1 MRAELSIEDETLVAA
16 AGEIIK
22 KRYEWERHHVGAALR
37 TKTGE
42 IFTAV
47 HLEASLSRVTVC
59 AEAMVIGK
67 AISEGYKEFDTIVA
81 VRHPDPDSED
91 REIRVV
97 SPCGMCRE
105 LIADYA
111 EDCRVI
117 VPREENLA
125 KTDILD
131 LLPMRYSRQQQP

>member
-1 MRAELSIEDETLVAA
+1 MEYIITMEDQTLIAA
-16 AGEIIK
+16 AEDIITR
-22 KRYEWERHHVGAALR
+22 RYEWERHHVGAALR

-47 HLEASLSRVTVC
+47 HVEASMGRITVC

-81 VRHPDPDSED
+81 VRHPDPDREE
-91 REIRVV
+91 REIKVV

-105 LIADYA
+105 LIADYGK
-111 EDCRVI
+111 DCKVI
-117 VPREENLA
+117 VTEDGRLA
-125 KTDILD
+125 KYDITE
-131 LLPMRYSRQQQP
+131 LLPLRYAR

>member
-1 MRAELSIEDETLVAA
+1 MDYEITAGDQTLIACA
-16 AGEIIK
+16 QEIIK

-47 HLEASLSRVTVC
+47 HVEASLSRVTVC

-81 VRHPDPDSED
+81 VRHPDPDSAE
-91 REIRVV
+91 REIQVV

-105 LIADYA
+105 LIADYGK
-111 EDCRVI
+111 DCKVI
-117 VPREENLA
+117 VPVEGGLA
-125 KTDILD
+125 KVNAAG
-131 LLPMRYSRQQQP
+131 LLPMRYSR

>member
-1 MRAELSIEDETLVAA
+1 MKADISIEDETLIAA
-16 AGEIIK
+16 AQEIIK
-22 KRYEWERHHVGAALR
+22 RRYEWERHHVGAALR

-67 AISEGYKEFDTIVA
+67 AISEGYRDFDTIVA

-105 LIADYA
+105 LIADYGK
-111 EDCRVI
+111 DCRVI
-117 VPREENLA
+117 VPGEENLEKA
-125 KTDILD
+125 DILD
-131 LLPMRYSRQQQP
+131 LLPMRYSRQ

>member
-1 MRAELSIEDETLVAA
+1 MNYEISMEDETLIAA
-16 AGEIIK
+16 AQEMIR
-22 KRYEWERHHVGAALR
+22 KRYQWERHHVGAALR
-37 TKTGE
+37 TRSGE
-42 IFTAV
+42 IFAAV

-67 AISEGYKEFDTIVA
+67 AISEGYTDFDTIVA

-91 REIRVV
+91 REIKVV

-111 EDCRVI
+111 LNCKVILQMEDG
-117 VPREENLA
+117 LSKA
-125 KTDILD
+125 DITD
-131 LLPMRYSRQQQP
+131 LLPLRYTR

>member
-1 MRAELSIEDETLVAA
+1 MEYIISMEDQTLIAA
-16 AGEIIK
+16 AEDIIAR
-22 KRYEWERHHVGAALR
+22 RYEWERHHVGAALR

-47 HLEASLSRVTVC
+47 HVEASMGRITVC

-81 VRHPDPDSED
+81 VRHPDPDSEA
-91 REIRVV
+91 REIKVV

-105 LIADYA
+105 LIADYGK
-111 EDCRVI
+111 DCKVI
-117 VPREENLA
+117 VNEDGRLV
-125 KTDILD
+125 KYDITE
-131 LLPMRYSRQQQP
+131 LLPLRYAR

>member
-1 MRAELSIEDETLVAA
+1 MDTLITIEDQTLIASA
-16 AGEIIK
+16 QEIIT

-47 HLEASLSRVTVC
+47 HVEASLGRVTIC

-81 VRHPDPDSED
+81 VRHPDPDSIE
-91 REIRVV
+91 REIKVV

-105 LIADYA
+105 LIVDYGQ
-111 EDCRVI
+111 DCKVI
-117 VPREENLA
+117 VSEAGQLLKVGIAE
-125 KTDILD
+125 
-131 LLPMRYSRQQQP
+131 LLPLRYTR

>member
-1 MRAELSIEDETLVAA
+1 MEHLITIEDQTLIAA
-16 AGEIIK
+16 AKEIITR
-22 KRYEWERHHVGAALR
+22 RYEWERHHVGAALR

-47 HLEASLSRVTVC
+47 HVEANMGRITVC

-81 VRHPDPDSED
+81 VRHPDPDSDE
-91 REIRVV
+91 REIKVV

-105 LIADYA
+105 LIVDYGV
-111 EDCRVI
+111 DCKVI
-117 VPREENLA
+117 VPKDGELVKYEI
-125 KTDILD
+125 TE
-131 LLPMRYSRQQQP
+131 LLPLRYTK

>member
-1 MRAELSIEDETLVAA
+1 MDTLITIEDQTLIASA
-16 AGEIIK
+16 QEIIT

-47 HLEASLSRVTVC
+47 HVEASLGRVTIC

-81 VRHPDPDSED
+81 VRHPDPDNDE
-91 REIRVV
+91 REIKVV

-105 LIADYA
+105 LIFDYGK
-111 EDCRVI
+111 DCKVI
-117 VPREENLA
+117 VSEAGQLLKVEIA
-125 KTDILD
+125 E
-131 LLPMRYSRQQQP
+131 LLPMRYTR

>member
-1 MRAELSIEDETLVAA
+1 MEDETLIAA
-16 AGEIIK
+16 AQEMIR
-22 KRYEWERHHVGAALR
+22 KRYQWERHHVGAALR
-37 TKTGE
+37 TRSGE
-42 IFTAV
+42 IFAAV

-67 AISEGYKEFDTIVA
+67 AISEGYTDFDTIVA

-91 REIRVV
+91 REIKVV

-111 EDCRVI
+111 LNCKVILQMEDG
-117 VPREENLA
+117 LSKA
-125 KTDILD
+125 DITD
-131 LLPMRYSRQQQP
+131 LLPLRYTR